1 MHMKIE
7 KCRNFPLSLRDALNK
22 KGNFYI
28 FISISI
34 FILTAET
41 YIIFFNFLVA
51 KIENRFVHGVWGSD
65 FKHLFPFHPPWKS
78 RTNTYNFT
86 EKLFVYS

>member
-1 MHMKIE
+1 MFHYLYEMVLI
-7 KCRNFPLSLRDALNK
+7 K

-28 FISISI
+28 FISIFV
-34 FILTAET
+34 FILSAAT
-41 YIIFFNFLVA
+41 YIIFFKFLVA
-51 KIENRFVHGVWGSD
+51 KIVDSLVHGVWGSD
-65 FKHLFPFHPPWKS
+65 FKHLFPFHPPWNS